1 MTTIINTT
9 VNTISNTLTA
19 SEDTTMTTF
28 AALDLNTKSVLVDA
42 AAHALSIGVSIE
54 RLAGGEFQEYILDLD
69 KNSNDQFVLAPEF
82 KMDIA
87 VQFSKLNDAQR
98 LAMVKA
104 ASTFYEDQLNAIF
117 DDDKDSLYT
126 FNDFSAEAKKFI
138 FSVVAEAGMWEV
150 EAEELAARYEVF
162 FNDYVANN
170 KDEFSK
176 EITEG
181 VMNILKVI
189 TEKNRAVI
197 FADAKD
203 YDPLEVLLASL

>member
-9 VNTISNTLTA
+9 VNTINNTLTA

-42 AAHALSIGVSIE
+42 VSNAVSLGVSIE
-54 RLAGGEFQEYILDLD
+54 RLAGGEIQEYILDLD
-69 KNSNDQFVLAPEF
+69 KNSNEQFVLAPEF

-104 ASTFYEDQLNAIF
+104 AATFYEDQLNAIF

-189 TEKNRAVI
+189 TQKNRADI
-197 FADAKD
+197 FTAAKD
-203 YDPLEVLLASL
+203 YDPVEALLASL

>member
-1 MTTIINTT
+1 MATIINTI
-9 VNTISNTLTA
+9 NNTLTA

-28 AALDLNTKSVLVDA
+28 AALDLNTKSVLADA

-54 RLAGGEFQEYILDLD
+54 RLAGGELQEYILDLD

-117 DDDKDSLYT
+117 EDDKDSLYT
-126 FNDFSAEAKKFI
+126 FADFSASAKELI
-138 FSVVAEAGMWEV
+138 FLVVAEAGLWKV
-150 EAEELAARYEVF
+150 EADELAGRYDAF
-162 FNDYVANN
+162 FNDFIAAHEGEY
-170 KDEFSK
+170 SK

-189 TEKNRAVI
+189 TEKNRAAI

-203 YDPLEVLLASL
+203 YDPVEVLLASL